1 VIAARREDVAALHA
15 LTAAGRDIGGPWGF
29 GTRHIRGKAARKGG
43 GGGGSRKRPP
53 ALAKAPSKRKPKRE
67 EIEVPP
73 GFLPSPYNTMAL
85 FQCMEP
91 VAAAAGWPF

>member
-1 VIAARREDVAALHA
+1 MFWTPRLRVCREVIAARREDVAALHA

-43 GGGGSRKRPP
+43 GGGSRKRPP

-67 EIEVPP
+67 EIEVLP
-73 GFLPSPYNTMAL
+73 GLSTPCSA
-85 FQCMEP
+85 
-91 VAAAAGWPF
+91 

>member
-1 VIAARREDVAALHA
+1 MNQVCCVCREIIASRREDVAALHA

-43 GGGGSRKRPP
+43 GGSRKRPP

-67 EIEVPP
+67 EIEVH
-73 GFLPSPYNTMAL
+73 GSYNLARP
-85 FQCMEP
+85 CM
-91 VAAAAGWPF
+91 